1 MRRLVGSSPTGHDI
15 LSAIEKVIA
24 DFFQEYDNV
33 MIFYYC
39 DFINPIPHTK
49 KTSMPPQEYRSN
61 LFRLMFERYVSLHDI
76 DDVHLSVITAKGIDD
91 TYYFHLIYR
100 ECHAG
105 TGLTEVQLANQVC
118 YLVDSEA
125 GSNGKTKIT
134 QIGDLVISAL
144 LSDRKDLLDK
154 YNAAGDKRT
163 RQSALNVLS
172 ILREAALLE

>member
-1 MRRLVGSSPTGHDI
+1 MEDFVRLLSTDEGDVYHITLSEDTVLFSQDTLKIINGVKVIGIDLRRLVGSSPTGHDM
-15 LSAIEKVIA
+15 LAAIEKVIA

-100 ECHAG
+100 ECHAH
-105 TGLTEVQLANQVC
+105 LAP
-118 YLVDSEA
+118 
-125 GSNGKTKIT
+125 
-134 QIGDLVISAL
+134 VISQDIKEGY
-144 LSDRKDLLDK
+144 SK
-154 YNAAGDKRT
+154 
-163 RQSALNVLS
+163 
-172 ILREAALLE
+172 

>member
-1 MRRLVGSSPTGHDI
+1 MEDFVRLLSTDEGDIYHITLSEDTILFSQDTLKIINGVKVVGIDLRRLVGSSPTGHDM
-15 LSAIEKVIA
+15 LAAIEKVIA

-61 LFRLMFERYVSLHDI
+61 LFRLMFERYVSMHDI

-100 ECHAG
+100 ECHAH
-105 TGLTEVQLANQVC
+105 LAP
-118 YLVDSEA
+118 
-125 GSNGKTKIT
+125 
-134 QIGDLVISAL
+134 VISQDIKEGY
-144 LSDRKDLLDK
+144 SK
-154 YNAAGDKRT
+154 
-163 RQSALNVLS
+163 
-172 ILREAALLE
+172 

>member
-1 MRRLVGSSPTGHDI
+1 MEDFVRLLSTDEGDVYHITLSEDTVLFSQDTLKIISGVKVIGIDLRRLVGSSPTGHDM
-15 LSAIEKVIA
+15 LAAIEKVIA

-61 LFRLMFERYVSLHDI
+61 LFRLMFERYVSLHEI

-100 ECHAG
+100 ECHAH
-105 TGLTEVQLANQVC
+105 LAP
-118 YLVDSEA
+118 
-125 GSNGKTKIT
+125 
-134 QIGDLVISAL
+134 VISQDIKEGY
-144 LSDRKDLLDK
+144 SK
-154 YNAAGDKRT
+154 
-163 RQSALNVLS
+163 
-172 ILREAALLE
+172 